1 MEGTVITAQASAHEH
16 AARFTDSQKKIAL
29 VVVAAAFVMDL
40 LDSTIVNIAI
50 PSIQSNL
57 HASFASIQ
65 WLVAGYLLAFATF
78 LITGGRMGD
87 VFGYKKIFLIGVGGF
102 TVASLLSG
110 LAWSPEI
117 LIFTRI
123 LQGAS
128 AAMMVPQV
136 MSTMQIM
143 YKPSERGAINGLFGA
158 IGGLSASLGPVIGGL
173 LIQANIFNL
182 DWRPIFFINVP
193 VGVTALILAK
203 RFLPEGKSPH
213 PLKLDIIGTVLVVL
227 TLSLLVYP
235 LIQGRE
241 LDWPI
246 WTFVMIGLA
255 IPVFIIFIL
264 SQRRKDRKDG
274 SALVQPSLFRVK
286 SFGAGLSVNLLFQ
299 VAMAGFFL
307 TFGLFTQIGLGFT
320 PIHAAVTGLPI
331 AIGITFTMIV
341 LGKSVIPGLG
351 RRAITYGAAIMAAG
365 LGLLTFLI
373 FTIGVGINSWELA
386 PGLIVAGVGMG
397 FLFGALYTAVLNGV
411 DTKHA
416 GSASGTLNAVQQ
428 VGGAIGIAIIGV
440 VFFGHLTTGAEA
452 NFTSV
457 EPQVRTQLAANG
469 VTNPE
474 ARDVILDLAKTCF
487 VDRAHEKDA
496 SVIPASCEPADT
508 ATNPLVD
515 HTITDIVV
523 SGVKEANTV
532 NFQHAF
538 RWAVIYEV
546 GFIVLTIILSFLLPK
561 KFHHDD
567 TTIGA

>member
-1 MEGTVITAQASAHEH
+1 MEDIEIAQIKSAHEH
-16 AARFTDSQKKIAL
+16 ASGFTDRQKKIAL
-29 VVVAAAFVMDL
+29 TVVATAFIIDL

-50 PSIQSNL
+50 PAIQTNL

-87 VFGYKKIFLIGVGGF
+87 VFGYKKIFMIGVGGF

-110 LAWSPEI
+110 LAWSPEV

-136 MSTMQIM
+136 MSMMQIM

-158 IGGLSASLGPVIGGL
+158 LGGLSASLGPVIGGL
-173 LIQANIFNL
+173 LIQANLFNL

-193 VGVTALILAK
+193 VGIVALVLAS

-213 PLKLDIIGTVLVVL
+213 PLKLDFIGTILVVL
-227 TLSLLVYP
+227 TLGLLVYP

-241 LDWPI
+241 LNWPS
-246 WTFVMIGLA
+246 WTFVMLGLA
-255 IPVFIIFIL
+255 IPALLLFIW

-286 SFGAGLSVNLLFQ
+286 SFGSGLLINLIFQ

-307 TFGLFTQIGLGFT
+307 TFTLFTQLGLGFSA
-320 PIHAAVTGLPI
+320 IHAAVTGLPLSV
-331 AIGITFTMIV
+331 GIMFTMI
-341 LGKSVIPGLG
+341 LFGGTLIPKLG
-351 RRAITYGAAIMAAG
+351 RKSIMIGAAAMAAG
-365 LGLLTFLI
+365 LGVLI
-373 FTIGVGINSWELA
+373 WSIFAIGVDINSWQIA
-386 PGLIVAGVGMG
+386 PGIFIAGVGMG
-397 FLFGALYTAVLNGV
+397 FMFGTLYTAVLNGV

-428 VGGAIGIAIIGV
+428 VGGAIGIALIGV
-440 VFFGHLTTGAEA
+440 IYFGQLSSGSATHFDAVTPQIKSQLTSAHI
-452 NFTSV
+452 
-457 EPQVRTQLAANG
+457 PAAAQTAIING
-469 VTNPE
+469 TK
-474 ARDVILDLAKTCF
+474 ACF
-487 VDRAHEKDA
+487 VDRSQEKDSA
-496 SVIPASCEPADT
+496 VVPQSCKVLSNTPGGSSQIT
-508 ATNPLVD
+508 SI
-515 HTITDIVV
+515 ITD
-523 SGVKEANTV
+523 GVKKANTI
-532 NFQHAF
+532 NFQYAF
-538 RWAVIYEV
+538 RWAIVFEVVIIGV
-546 GFIVLTIILSFLLPK
+546 TIGFSFLLPK

-567 TTIGA
+567 TVMGA

>member
-1 MEGTVITAQASAHEH
+1 
-16 AARFTDSQKKIAL
+16 
-29 VVVAAAFVMDL
+29 MDL

-87 VFGYKKIFLIGVGGF
+87 VFGYKKIFLIGVAGF

-128 AAMMVPQV
+128 AALMVPQV

-143 YKPSERGAINGLFGA
+143 YKPNERGAVNGLFGT
-158 IGGLSASLGPVIGGL
+158 IGGLSASLGPVIGGI
-173 LIQANIFNL
+173 LIHANIFNL

-193 VGVTALILAK
+193 VGIAAFFLAM
-203 RFLPEGKSPH
+203 RFLPEGRSPH
-213 PLKLDIIGTVLVVL
+213 PLKLDVIGTILVVI

-246 WTFVMIGLA
+246 WTFIMLGLA
-255 IPVFIIFIL
+255 IPAFFIFIM
-264 SQRRKDRKDG
+264 SQRRKDRKDK
-274 SALVQPSLFRVK
+274 SALVQPSLFKAR
-286 SFGAGLSVNLLFQ
+286 SFGSGLAINLIFQ
-299 VAMAGFFL
+299 VAMSGFFL
-307 TFGLFTQIGLGFT
+307 TFGLFTQIGLGFS

-331 AIGITFTMIV
+331 SAGIMVSMIIFGRTLIPSLGRKAISIGAAGMAVGLSILVWMIFAIGIN
-341 LGKSVIPGLG
+341 
-351 RRAITYGAAIMAAG
+351 
-365 LGLLTFLI
+365 
-373 FTIGVGINSWELA
+373 INSWQLI
-386 PGLIVAGVGMG
+386 PGQFIAGIGMG
-397 FLFGALYTAVLNGV
+397 FLFGALYTAVLDGV

-428 VGGAIGIAIIGV
+428 VGGAIGIAVIGV
-440 VFFGHLTTGAEA
+440 IYFGQLSSGSAVHFDA
-452 NFTSV
+452 V
-457 EPQVRTQLAANG
+457 EPRIQSQLTAAHVPDATQTAIING
-469 VTNPE
+469 
-474 ARDVILDLAKTCF
+474 AKTCF
-487 VDRAHEKDA
+487 VDRSHEKD
-496 SVIPASCEPADT
+496 STVVPDSCQVLLNSPGAPSQIS
-508 ATNPLVD
+508 A
-515 HTITDIVV
+515 IVQN
-523 SGVKEANTV
+523 GVKEANAI

-538 RWAVIYEV
+538 KWAIIFDVAII
-546 GFIVLTIILSFLLPK
+546 IVTIGLSFLLPK
-561 KFHHDD
+561 KFHHND
-567 TTIGA
+567 TIIGA

>member
-1 MEGTVITAQASAHEH
+1 MATKHTSAHAH
-16 AARFTDSQKKIAL
+16 VLTFTPRQKKIAL
-29 VVVAAAFVMDL
+29 TVVATAFIMDL

-57 HASFASIQ
+57 GASFSSIQ

-102 TVASLLSG
+102 TLASLLSG

-128 AAMMVPQV
+128 AALMVPQV

-158 IGGLSASLGPVIGGL
+158 LGGLSASLGPVIGGL
-173 LIQANIFNL
+173 LIQANLFNL

-193 VGVTALILAK
+193 IGIAALLLAIK
-203 RFLPEGKSPH
+203 YLPEGKSPH
-213 PLKLDIIGTVLVVL
+213 PLKLDIVGTVLVVL

-241 LDWPI
+241 LDWPL
-246 WTFVMIGLA
+246 WTFVMLAAA
-255 IPVFIIFIL
+255 IPVFLLFVW

-274 SALVQPSLFRVK
+274 SALVQPSLFKVK
-286 SFGAGLSVNLLFQ
+286 SFGTGLSINLIFQ

-307 TFGLFTQIGLGFT
+307 TFGLFTQIGLGFSA
-320 PIHAAVTGLPI
+320 IHAAVTGLPI
-331 AIGITFTMIV
+331 AIGITFAMV
-341 LGKSVIPGLG
+341 ALGRTVIPSLG
-351 RRAITYGAAIMAAG
+351 RRAISYGALIMAAG
-365 LGLLTFLI
+365 LGLLTWMI
-373 FTIGVGINSWELA
+373 FTIGVDINSWQLA
-386 PGLIVAGVGMG
+386 PGLLVAGFGMG

-416 GSASGTLNAVQQ
+416 GSASGTLSAVQQ
-428 VGGAIGIAIIGV
+428 VGGAIGIAVIGV
-440 VFFGHLTTGAEA
+440 VFFGQLNTGASA
-452 NFTSV
+452 HFDAV
-457 EPQVRTQLAANG
+457 EPRIRSELASQQL
-469 VTNPE
+469 PE
-474 ARDVILDLAKTCF
+474 PVQTAIIESTKTCF
-487 VDRAHEKDA
+487 VDRAHEKDSTIVPESCKTVSA
-496 SVIPASCEPADT
+496 DPAVPPQIAD
-508 ATNPLVD
+508 
-515 HTITDIVV
+515 IIV
-523 SGVKEANTV
+523 SGAKEANTI

-538 RWAVIYEV
+538 RWAVVYEV
-546 GFIVLTIILSFLLPK
+546 SFVLLAFALSFFLPK
-561 KFHHDD
+561 KFTHSDV
-567 TTIGA
+567 IG

>member
-1 MEGTVITAQASAHEH
+1 MEDTEIAQLKSAHEH
-16 AARFTDSQKKIAL
+16 ASGFTDKQKKIAL
-29 VVVAAAFVMDL
+29 TVVAAAFIMDL

-50 PSIQSNL
+50 PAIQTNL

-87 VFGYKKIFLIGVGGF
+87 VFGYKKIFMIGVGGF

-117 LIFTRI
+117 LIFTRV

-136 MSTMQIM
+136 MSMMQIM

-158 IGGLSASLGPVIGGL
+158 LGGLSASLGPVIGGL
-173 LIQANIFNL
+173 LIQANLFGL

-193 VGVTALILAK
+193 VGIVALILAS

-213 PLKLDIIGTVLVVL
+213 PLKLDVIGTVLVVL

-241 LDWPI
+241 LNWPT
-246 WTFVMIGLA
+246 WTFVMLASA
-255 IPVFIIFIL
+255 IPVFLIFIW

-286 SFGAGLSVNLLFQ
+286 SFGSGLTINLIFQ
-299 VAMAGFFL
+299 IAMSGFFL
-307 TFGLFTQIGLGFT
+307 TFGLFTQIGLGFSA
-320 PIHAAVTGLPI
+320 IHAAVTGLPL
-331 AIGITFTMIV
+331 AVGITFTMV
-341 LGKSVIPGLG
+341 VFGHSLIPKLG
-351 RRAITYGAAIMAAG
+351 RRAIMIGAGGMATG
-365 LGLLTFLI
+365 LAVLIWLI
-373 FTIGVGINSWELA
+373 FAIGVDINSWQIA
-386 PGLIVAGVGMG
+386 PGLFIAGIGMG

-440 VFFGHLTTGAEA
+440 IYFGQLSSGSAVHFDA
-452 NFTSV
+452 V
-457 EPQVRTQLAANG
+457 KPQIQSQLAAAHVPAATQTAIIDG
-469 VTNPE
+469 T
-474 ARDVILDLAKTCF
+474 KTCF
-487 VDRAHEKDA
+487 VDRSQEKD
-496 SVIPASCEPADT
+496 STVVPASCKVLSNSPQT
-508 ATNPLVD
+508 SSQLTTIITN
-515 HTITDIVV
+515 
-523 SGVKEANTV
+523 GVRKANAI
-532 NFQHAF
+532 NFQYAF
-538 RWAVIYEV
+538 RWAIVFEVI
-546 GFIVLTIILSFLLPK
+546 IIAATICLSFLLPK

-567 TTIGA
+567 TVMGA

>member
-1 MEGTVITAQASAHEH
+1 MAKTHVSAHASASKFTH
-16 AARFTDSQKKIAL
+16 AQKRIAL
-29 VVVAAAFVMDL
+29 IVVATAFVMDL

-50 PSIQSNL
+50 PSIQTDL
-57 HASFASIQ
+57 GASFASIQ

-87 VFGYKKIFLIGVGGF
+87 VFGYKKIFLIGVAGF

-128 AAMMVPQV
+128 AALMVPQV

-158 IGGLSASLGPVIGGL
+158 LGGLSASLGPVIGGL
-173 LIQANIFNL
+173 LIQANLFGL

-193 VGVTALILAK
+193 IGIAALVLAVK
-203 RFLPEGKSPH
+203 YLPEGRSPH

-241 LDWPI
+241 LDWPL
-246 WTFVMIGLA
+246 WTFVMLASA
-255 IPVFIIFIL
+255 IPAFILFVL

-274 SALVQPSLFRVK
+274 SALVQPSLFKVK
-286 SFGAGLSVNLLFQ
+286 SFGTGLSINLIFQ
-299 VAMAGFFL
+299 IAMAGFFL
-307 TFGLFTQIGLGFT
+307 TFGLFTQIGLGFSA
-320 PIHAAVTGLPI
+320 IHAAVTGLPI
-331 AIGITFTMIV
+331 AIGITFAMV
-341 LGKSVIPGLG
+341 ALGKTVIPALG
-351 RRAITYGAAIMAAG
+351 RRAITYGALIMAAG
-365 LGLLTFLI
+365 LGVLTWMI
-373 FTIGVGINSWELA
+373 FAIGTGINSWQLA
-386 PGLIVAGVGMG
+386 PGLLIAGFGMG

-416 GSASGTLNAVQQ
+416 GSASGTLSAVQQ
-428 VGGAIGIAIIGV
+428 VGGAVGIAIIGV
-440 VFFGHLTTGAEA
+440 VFFGQLTSGAA
-452 NFTSV
+452 THFDSV
-457 EPQVRTQLAANG
+457 EPKLRAELSSLQIPA
-469 VTNPE
+469 E
-474 ARDVILDLAKTCF
+474 AQTAIIQGTKDCF
-487 VDRAHEKDA
+487 VDRAHEKDSTIVPESCKQLSSNPTA
-496 SVIPASCEPADT
+496 SSK
-508 ATNPLVD
+508 LS
-515 HTITDIVV
+515 DIVI

-546 GFIVLTIILSFLLPK
+546 SFVLLAFALSFLLPK
-561 KFHHDD
+561 KFTHNDEI
-567 TTIGA
+567 IGA